1 MNDAEKMYFCTINEK
16 HAKMYK
22 HLIIGII
29 GVLSLTLF
37 ACQRESMRIT
47 GDYSYKLSGEVAI
60 MDEDGEVTYHL
71 IHRNGQMN
79 ILKDKSQK
87 GKYIITMNEMNGG
100 GYTLSAG
107 IDGDNLI
114 LETHS
119 FSTNILSSSGL
130 PDLNLDVDLGG
141 DDVPSAIYRVTASG
155 NGVRNG
161 NMLILKERWNGY
173 QSGNPSVR
181 LNGME
186 MNIIAEKN

>member
-1 MNDAEKMYFCTINEK
+1 
-16 HAKMYK
+16 
-22 HLIIGII
+22 
-29 GVLSLTLF
+29 
-37 ACQRESMRIT
+37 
-47 GDYSYKLSGEVAI
+47 
-60 MDEDGEVTYHL
+60 
-71 IHRNGQMN
+71 
-79 ILKDKSQK
+79 
-87 GKYIITMNEMNGG
+87 MNGG

-107 IDGDNLI
+107 VDGDNLT

-155 NGVRNG
+155 NGIRNG
-161 NMLILKERWNGY
+161 NMLILKERWDGY
-173 QSGNPSVR
+173 QSGNPNVR

>member
-1 MNDAEKMYFCTINEK
+1 
-16 HAKMYK
+16 MYK

-60 MDEDGEVTYHL
+60 MDEDGEVTFHL

-107 IDGDNLI
+107 LDGDNLT
-114 LETHS
+114 LETHT
-119 FSTNILSSSGL
+119 FSTNILSSNGL
-130 PDLNLDVDLGG
+130 PDIDPDINFN
-141 DDVPSAIYRVTASG
+141 DDDITSGVYRVTASG
-155 NGVRNG
+155 NGIRNG
-161 NMLILKERWNGY
+161 NMLILKERWDGY
-173 QSGNPSVR
+173 QSGNPNVR